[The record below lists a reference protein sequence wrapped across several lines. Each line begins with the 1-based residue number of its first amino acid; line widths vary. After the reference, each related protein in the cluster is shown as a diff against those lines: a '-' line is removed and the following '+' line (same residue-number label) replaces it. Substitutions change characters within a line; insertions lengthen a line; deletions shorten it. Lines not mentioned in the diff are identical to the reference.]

1 MTYKR
6 IVVAAVADTIVFLTH
21 GFRVRGWLIAREYIP
36 FPEGVHRSGDAARR
50 HVPLGLTGLFV
61 AITLFATVYAKGYEP
76 GRVAGKGASLGF
88 LFGSSWQVRS

>member
-1 MTYKR
+1 M
-6 IVVAAVADTIVFLTH
+6 
-21 GFRVRGWLIAREYIP
+21 
-36 FPEGVHRSGDAARR
+36 
-50 HVPLGLTGLFV
+50 PLGLTGLFV